1 MTAPVEFFF
10 DFASPYGYLASERI
24 EGIAS
29 RHGRSV
35 LWRPFLVGAAMK
47 VSERKPLVSI
57 PLIGDYAAHDIER
70 FSRYWN
76 IPLAIPSHWP
86 IATVAACRAFYLV
99 ARTDQA
105 AAVRLAQT
113 LYRVDHPDDRDI
125 SVPETVVAIS
135 AETGLDPAHLAEGIQ
150 SEDIKQAVR
159 AVNDE
164 ALNRGVFG
172 SPFIIVDSEAFW
184 GADRLDQVDQWLSRG
199 GW

>member
-135 AETGLDPAHLAEGIQ
+135 AETGLDPAHLVEGIQ
-150 SEDIKQAVR
+150 SKDIKQAVR